1 MRPEHW
7 IYTIPLRLRSLF
19 RRREADQELDEE
31 LRYHIE
37 CKTEEYIVRGMT
49 PQEARRAALL
59 EMGGVEKRKEE
70 CRDTR
75 RVNWIQDLL
84 QDARYGL
91 RTMRKS
97 PAFTIVAILTLALGI
112 GATSAVFSAVDRILF
127 RSLPYPQDDRLVSF
141 GLKVPITTDE
151 IMLAM
156 DYIEWRRAASPF
168 AQMASMIPGEKNYDL
183 TEPNPIRVTFAKV
196 DSHFLSTFGIQPIL
210 GRNFTPEEDRPH
222 VPRVALLSYGLWR
235 SRYGA
240 DPKTVGRSVSLD
252 GQPTRIIG
260 VLPADF
266 EMPTL
271 ARVDLLIPEA
281 LDEAGMTRGK
291 PQLVLRAFARLKP
304 GVTIA
309 QSRAALQPLFNET
322 MKFYPSFKE
331 VNLSVRSLRERQMG
345 DARLASMVL
354 LASALAL
361 LLLASTNVA
370 NLLLARAAVRQRETA
385 VRVALGATK
394 ARLARQAVTES
405 MLLSLAGAVVGCWV
419 AYGLLRLFVSIAPQG
434 IPRLQQATIDLR
446 VLLFTLTVA
455 LVSSLVFGLAPV
467 WRHPDPEILTG
478 KDAQPISR
486 SPLRQILVTSQIAI
500 SLVLLTGAS
509 LLLRSLWK
517 LQSVPLGMD
526 AQNLVTAEIILGPY
540 KYPHEVQQRAFFEQL
555 QTRLKQIPGINS
567 LALSN
572 SVPPSGEMPATAY
585 SNIEIAGRPRTP
597 QGTGGMVAFREVT
610 PDYFSTLETKI
621 LEGPGFRDDDLLPG
635 EKVVIL
641 SDSLARRLFPNGDAL
656 GERMRF
662 DVDGSWRTIVG
673 VAADVKNNGVEQQ
686 SDPEF
691 YIPWKDDPEEYFG
704 LGYIIVRTPVNPDAV
719 AKWIRSEVASI
730 DPAQPVNIQTMSQR
744 VSKLADRPRF
754 NAVLLTLFALM
765 GVCLAAIGMYGVV
778 GFFVAQRTHEIGV
791 RMALGATPRDIL
803 RLVFGSVARWTL
815 AGALLGVAGSWFMA
829 RMLRTLIFQVSPH
842 DPWLFCGAVLLLVSI
857 AFVAGWI
864 PARRAMRV
872 DPMVALRH
880 E

>member
-1 MRPEHW
+1 MFA
-7 IYTIPLRLRSLF
+7 RLRSFWQSLRHRAQF
-19 RRREADQELDEE
+19 ESELDDEM
-31 LRYHIE
+31 RAHIE
-37 CKTEEYIVRGMT
+37 ARADDLVRSGISREEAT
-49 PQEARRAALL
+49 RRARIDF
-59 EMGGVEKRKEE
+59 GCVEAYQDSVRES
-70 CRDTR
+70 R
-75 RVNWIQDLL
+75 RVNWFEDLAQDL
-84 QDARYGL
+84 RYGL

-151 IMLAM
+151 FMLAM
-156 DYIEWRRAASPF
+156 DYIEWRRVASPF
-168 AQMASMIPGEKNYDL
+168 AQMASMVPGERTYDL
-183 TEPNPIRVTFAKV
+183 TEPNPIRVTFAQV
-196 DSHFLSTFGIQPIL
+196 DSHFLPTFGIQPIL

-222 VPRVALLSYGLWR
+222 VPRVALLSFGLWR
-235 SRYGA
+235 SRYGG
-240 DPKTVGRSVSLD
+240 DPKIVGRSVSLD
-252 GQPTRIIG
+252 GQPTQIIG

-271 ARVDLLIPEA
+271 TRADLLVPEA
-281 LDEAGMTRGK
+281 LDEAGMRRGR

-309 QSRAALQPLFNET
+309 QSRAALQPLFEQT

-331 VNLSVRSLRERQMG
+331 VSLSVRSLRERQMG
-345 DARLASMVL
+345 DARLASLIL

-405 MLLSLAGAVVGCWV
+405 ILFGLAGAVAGCWV

-446 VLLFTLTVA
+446 VLLFTLAVA
-455 LVSSLVFGLAPV
+455 LVSGLVFGSAPA
-467 WRHPDPEILTG
+467 WRYPEPEILTG

-486 SPLRQILVTSQIAI
+486 SPLRQVLVTSQIAV

-526 AQNLVTAEIILGPY
+526 AQNLVTAEIVLGQY
-540 KYPHEVQQRAFFEQL
+540 KYPHEAQQRAFFEQL
-555 QTRLKQIPGINS
+555 QTRLRQIPAINS
-567 LALSN
+567 LALSDT
-572 SVPPSGEMPATAY
+572 VPPSGEMEATNY
-585 SNIEIAGRPRTP
+585 SSIEIAGRSPTP
-597 QGTGGMVAFREVT
+597 QGTGGMVGFREVT
-610 PDYFSTLETKI
+610 PDYFSTLETTI
-621 LEGPGFRDDDLLPG
+621 LQGPGFRDDDLLPG

-641 SDSLARRLFPNGDAL
+641 SDPLARRLFPNGDAL
-656 GERMRF
+656 GNRMRF
-662 DVDGSWRTIVG
+662 DVNGSWRTIVG
-673 VAADVKNNGVEQQ
+673 VAADVRNNGVEQQ

-704 LGYIIVRTPVNPDAV
+704 IAHIIIRTPVNPDAV
-719 AKWIRSEVASI
+719 AKWVRSEVASI
-730 DPAQPVNIQTMSQR
+730 DPAQPVSIQTMAQR

-778 GFFVAQRTHEIGV
+778 GFLVVQRTHEIGV
-791 RMALGATPRDIL
+791 RMALGAAPRDIL
-803 RLVFGSVARWTL
+803 RLVFGSVARWTV
-815 AGALLGVAGSWFMA
+815 AGALLGIAGSWFVA
-829 RMLRTLIFQVSPH
+829 RMLRSLLFQVSPH